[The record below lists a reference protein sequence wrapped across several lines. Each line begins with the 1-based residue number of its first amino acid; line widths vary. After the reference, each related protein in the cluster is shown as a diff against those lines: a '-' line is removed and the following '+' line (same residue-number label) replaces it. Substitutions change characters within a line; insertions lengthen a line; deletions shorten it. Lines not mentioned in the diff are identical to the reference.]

1 MWAEARMCPLRLT
14 GIEGDMID
22 VSDGPF
28 VQDYRTIESLFVG
41 GFYDAGMLAF
51 YACFDDGW

>member
-1 MWAEARMCPLRLT
+1 MCPLRLT